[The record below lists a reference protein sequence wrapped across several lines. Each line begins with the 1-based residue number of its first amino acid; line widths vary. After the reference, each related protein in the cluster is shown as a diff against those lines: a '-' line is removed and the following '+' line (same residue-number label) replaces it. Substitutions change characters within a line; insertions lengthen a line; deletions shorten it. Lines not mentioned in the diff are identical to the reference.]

1 MKKGLIAV
9 IAVVVLVCGG
19 LIVYFNSDSY
29 DYKAT
34 HLPDKTF
41 INGVDCSG
49 LTIKEAETEL
59 RNAWNKNTF
68 TVNQDGKKVASFSM
82 KDLNYDTSG
91 KIEEFIG
98 TNFFSVIKNHF
109 GSDKKEHTIKM
120 PITNS
125 KAFDKRV
132 MGASFLDIPYKVK
145 TRNAYV
151 NMDNTDFKIIK
162 EVYGDNVDK
171 EKVDNDIKKLI
182 AKGKFEYDFDPAKNV
197 DKPEIKKGD
206 KVLKEEREFDKEN
219 YSQSF
224 VYDRYNGDYRI
235 TPKDIKKMRPVD
247 EEGNAKVD
255 KKAVSQYMKDVLAWK
270 VNTQYFNRKFKSTN
284 RGKITV
290 YGGSYG
296 YVLDKKKEA
305 KQLAKDLEAN
315 KDFKRKPIFSQKPYY
330 TGKGENDIGDSYIEI
345 SIGDQTLWT
354 YKNGKRIQ
362 TTAVTT
368 GKSGTDTDLGVYKV
382 EYKQSPAV
390 LRGADY
396 ESNVSYWMPFN
407 GGQGCH
413 DAPWRGSF
421 GGGDY
426 VSNGSHGCVNMPVG
440 EAAFLYSK
448 IKAGYPV
455 VVHE

>member
-1 MKKGLIAV
+1 MKKVIIAV
-9 IAVVVLVCGG
+9 IAVLVLVCGG
-19 LIVYFNSDSY
+19 IVIYLNSDSY
-29 DYKAT
+29 EYKST
-34 HLPDKTF
+34 HLPEKTF

-49 LTIKEAETEL
+49 LTEKEAKTEL
-59 RNAWNKNTF
+59 KNAWNKHKF
-68 TVNQDGKKVASFSM
+68 KVNRDGKNVATFSL
-82 KDLNYDTSG
+82 KGLEYDTEG

-98 TNFFSVIKNHF
+98 TNFISVIKNHS

-120 PITNS
+120 PIKDS
-125 KAFDKRV
+125 KAFDKVV
-132 MGASFLDIPYKVK
+132 MNHSFLDIPYKVK
-145 TRNAYV
+145 TRDAYID
-151 NMDNTDFKIIK
+151 MRNTDFKIVK

-171 EKVDNDIKKLI
+171 EKVDNIIKKLI
-182 AKGKFEYDFDPAKNV
+182 AKGTFEFDFDLAKNV

-206 KVLKEEREFDKEN
+206 KVLKEERKFDKEN

-235 TPKDIKKMRPVD
+235 TPGDIKKMRPVD
-247 EEGNAKVD
+247 KDGNAKVD
-255 KKAVSQYMKDVLAWK
+255 KKAVNKFMKDVLAWK

-284 RGKITV
+284 KGKITV

-315 KDFKRKPIFSQKPYY
+315 KDFKRKPIFSQEPYFK
-330 TGKGENDIGDSYIEI
+330 GKGENDIGDSYIEI
-345 SIGDQTLWT
+345 SIGAQTLWT

-368 GKSGTDTDLGVYKV
+368 GKAGNDTDLGVYKV

-440 EAAFLYSK
+440 EAGFLYKS